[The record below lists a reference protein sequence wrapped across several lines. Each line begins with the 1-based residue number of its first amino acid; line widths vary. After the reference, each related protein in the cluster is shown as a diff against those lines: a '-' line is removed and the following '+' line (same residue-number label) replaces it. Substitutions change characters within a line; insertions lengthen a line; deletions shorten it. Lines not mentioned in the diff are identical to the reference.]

1 MNYQDAYVQDKKRK
15 LSQVMD
21 KDAIKET
28 ILNVE
33 QQEDLEALME
43 EHDIDN
49 IATHA
54 SELETESVEE
64 LQAKNRALLVIEE
77 FLQQENLELKKFN
90 KEILK
95 ENQVLKNVLKN
106 DFQSNFKYIKKD
118 Y

>member
-54 SELETESVEE
+54 NELETESVEE